1 MKKIFHNFVNFF
13 KRKKN
18 SMEIIDATCTQHLPP
33 SLVINYFGNKQTG
46 DWVCM
51 PLGIFKEGK
60 VEYLTPNFLEYTDN
74 FLEKYLPNGEEFFTH
89 NYYFVYNK
97 DEVKDIIR
105 QLQQLIKE

>member
-1 MKKIFHNFVNFF
+1 MKKIFHSFVNFF

-51 PLGIFKEGK
+51 PLGIFKDGAI
-60 VEYLTPNFLEYTDN
+60 EYLTPNFLDCTDTL
-74 FLEKYLPNGEEFFTH
+74 LEKYPSNGEKTFTH
-89 NYYFVYNK
+89 NYFFVYDK
-97 DEVKDIIR
+97 KEVKELIK
-105 QLQQLIKE
+105 QLQKLIGE